1 MKEAADMRQLP
12 NILIGVA
19 LVLLLAMGSL
29 YTVQQTDTAIVLRL
43 GEVVREEV
51 KPGLRFKMPLID
63 TVRTFDRRLLTLT
76 VENKRYL
83 TSEQQDVQ
91 VDYFVA
97 WRIED
102 VAQYYRA
109 AGGGIEQQAMTR
121 LSPMVENALRNLIN
135 RSTLR
140 QLAEAGR
147 GDVING
153 LLDEINKGAGTLG
166 IKVADV
172 RIKRIDLPDDGAS
185 DTESV
190 LDRVFNRMRADRFEV
205 ATRTRAEG
213 QERAEKI
220 RAEADQQKQVILANA
235 ERDSA
240 RIRGEGDAK
249 AAAIFAG
256 AYGRDPE
263 FYAFHRSLE
272 AYRGAL
278 ADGQTTLVLDPD
290 SEFFQ
295 YFQRARP

>member
-1 MKEAADMRQLP
+1 MRMLP

-19 LVLLLAMGSL
+19 LTLLLVMGSTF
-29 YTVQQTDTAIVLRL
+29 TVQQTNTAIVLRL
-43 GEVVREEV
+43 GEVIREEV
-51 KPGLRFKMPLID
+51 GPGLRFKVPLID
-63 TVRTFDRRLLTLT
+63 TVSSFDRRLLTMT

-97 WRIED
+97 WRIKD
-102 VAQYYRA
+102 VAQFYRA
-109 AGGGIEQQAMTR
+109 AGGGVEQQALTR

-140 QLAEAGR
+140 ELAEAGR
-147 GDVING
+147 GDVINS
-153 LLDEINKGAGTLG
+153 LLEEINRSASTLG
-166 IKVADV
+166 IEVADV
-172 RIKRIDLPDDGAS
+172 RIKRIDLPDDGAA

-205 ATRTRAEG
+205 AARTRAEG

-220 RAEADQQKQVILANA
+220 RADADQRRQVILANA

-249 AAAIFAG
+249 AAAIFAA

-278 ADGQTTLVLDPD
+278 ADGRTTLILEPD
-290 SEFFQ
+290 SEFFR
-295 YFQRARP
+295 YFNQDRR

>member
-1 MKEAADMRQLP
+1 MRQLP
-12 NILIGVA
+12 NILIGLA
-19 LVLLLAMGSL
+19 LLLLLAMGSL
-29 YTVQQTDTAIVLRL
+29 FTVQQTDTAIVLRL

-91 VDYFVA
+91 VDYFIA

-102 VAQYYRA
+102 VAQFYRA
-109 AGGGIEQQAMTR
+109 AGGGVEQQAMTR

-140 QLAEAGR
+140 ELAEAGR
-147 GDVING
+147 GDVINS
-153 LLDEINKGAGTLG
+153 LLDEINRGAGTLG

-172 RIKRIDLPDDGAS
+172 RIKRIDLPDDGTV

-190 LDRVFNRMRADRFEV
+190 LDRVFNRMRTGRFEV
-205 ATRTRAEG
+205 AARTRAEG

-235 ERDSA
+235 ERDAA

-249 AAAIFAG
+249 AAAIFAA

-272 AYRGAL
+272 AYRAAL
-278 ADGQTTLVLDPD
+278 SDGQTTLVLDPD

-295 YFQRARP
+295 YFQSARP

>member
-1 MKEAADMRQLP
+1 MRQLP
-12 NILIGVA
+12 NILIGLA
-19 LVLLLAMGSL
+19 LVLLVAMGSVF
-29 YTVQQTDTAIVLRL
+29 TVQQTNTAIVLRL

-51 KPGLRFKMPLID
+51 QPGLRFKMPLID
-63 TVRTFDRRLLTLT
+63 TVLSFDRRLLTMT

-91 VDYFVA
+91 VDYFVT
-97 WRIED
+97 WRIAD
-102 VAQYYRA
+102 VAQFYRA
-109 AGGGIEQQAMTR
+109 AGGGVEQQALTR

-147 GDVING
+147 GDVINN
-153 LLDEINKGAGTLG
+153 LLEEINRGAGTLG
-166 IKVADV
+166 IQVTDV
-172 RIKRIDLPDDGAS
+172 RIKRIDLPDDGAA
-185 DTESV
+185 DTDSV

-220 RAEADQQKQVILANA
+220 RAEADKQNQVILANA
-235 ERDSA
+235 ERDAA

-249 AAAIFAG
+249 AAAIFAQ

-295 YFQRARP
+295 YFQRTRP

>member
-1 MKEAADMRQLP
+1 MRQLP
-12 NILIGVA
+12 NILIGLA
-19 LVLLLAMGSL
+19 LVLLVAMGSVF
-29 YTVQQTDTAIVLRL
+29 TVQQTDTAIVLRL

-63 TVRTFDRRLLTLT
+63 TVRTFDRRLLTMT

-109 AGGGIEQQAMTR
+109 AGGGIEQQALTR

-147 GDVING
+147 GDVIND
-153 LLDEINKGAGTLG
+153 LLDQINREAATLG

-172 RIKRIDLPDDGAS
+172 RIKRIDLPDDGAA

-220 RAEADQQKQVILANA
+220 RAEADQQNQVIIANA

-249 AAAIFAG
+249 AAAIYAEAF
-256 AYGRDPE
+256 GRDPE

-272 AYRGAL
+272 AYRTAL
-278 ADGQTTLVLDPD
+278 ADGQTTLVLDSD

-295 YFQRARP
+295 YFKRARP

>member
-1 MKEAADMRQLP
+1 MRTLP
-12 NILIGVA
+12 NILIGLA
-19 LVLLLAMGSL
+19 LLLLLLMGSVF
-29 YTVQQTDTAIVLRL
+29 TVQQTDSAIVLRL
-43 GEVVREEV
+43 GEVVREDV

-63 TVRTFDRRLLTLT
+63 TVRTFDRRLLTMT
-76 VENKRYL
+76 AENKRYL

-97 WRIED
+97 WRIEN

-109 AGGGIEQQAMTR
+109 ASGGREEQAITR
-121 LSPMVENALRNLIN
+121 LSPMVEDALRNLIN

-147 GDVING
+147 RDVTSG
-153 LLDEINKGAGTLG
+153 LLEEINKGAGTLG
-166 IKVADV
+166 VKVTDV

-190 LDRVFNRMRADRFEV
+190 LDRVFNRMRADRNEV

-220 RAEADQQKQVILANA
+220 RAEADQQEQVILANA
-235 ERDSA
+235 ERDAA

-249 AAAIFAG
+249 AAEIYAA
-256 AYGRDPE
+256 AYGKDPE

-295 YFQRARP
+295 YFQQARR

>member
-1 MKEAADMRQLP
+1 MRQLP
-12 NILIGVA
+12 NILIGLA
-19 LVLLLAMGSL
+19 LVLLVAMGSVF
-29 YTVQQTDTAIVLRL
+29 TVQQTNTAIVLRL

-51 KPGLRFKMPLID
+51 QPGLRFKMPLID
-63 TVRTFDRRLLTLT
+63 TVLSFDRRLLTMT

-91 VDYFVA
+91 VDYFVT
-97 WRIED
+97 WRIAD
-102 VAQYYRA
+102 VAQFYRA
-109 AGGGIEQQAMTR
+109 AGGGVEQQALTR

-147 GDVING
+147 GDVINN
-153 LLDEINKGAGTLG
+153 LLEEINRGAGTLG
-166 IKVADV
+166 IQVTDV
-172 RIKRIDLPDDGAS
+172 RIKRIDLPDDGAA
-185 DTESV
+185 DTDSV

-220 RAEADQQKQVILANA
+220 RAEADKQNQVILANA
-235 ERDSA
+235 ERDAA

-249 AAAIFAG
+249 AAAIFAQ

-290 SEFFQ
+290 SEFFE
-295 YFQRARP
+295 YFQSARP

>member
-1 MKEAADMRQLP
+1 MRQLP
-12 NILIGVA
+12 NLLIA
-19 LVLLLAMGSL
+19 LALLVLLAMGSVF
-29 YTVQQTDTAIVLRL
+29 TVNQTDTAIVLRL
-43 GEVVREEV
+43 GEVVREDV
-51 KPGLRFKMPLID
+51 QPGLRFKVPLIE
-63 TVRTFDRRLLTLT
+63 TVRTFDRRVLTMT
-76 VENKRYL
+76 ADNKRYL

-97 WRIED
+97 WRIEN

-109 AGGGIEQQAMTR
+109 AGGGIEAQAMTR
-121 LSPMVENALRNLIN
+121 LSPIVEDALRNLIN

-147 GDVING
+147 RDSTAG
-153 LLDEINKGAGTLG
+153 LIDEINKGAVTLG

-185 DTESV
+185 GAESV
-190 LDRVFNRMRADRFEV
+190 LDRVFNRMRADREEV

-213 QERAEKI
+213 NERAEKI
-220 RAEADQQKQVILANA
+220 RAEADQQAQVIQANA
-235 ERDSA
+235 ERDA
-240 RIRGEGDAK
+240 AKIRGEGDAK
-249 AAAIFAG
+249 AAEIYAN
-256 AYGRDPE
+256 AYGKDAE

-290 SEFFQ
+290 SEFFE
-295 YFQRARP
+295 YFEQARR

>member
-1 MKEAADMRQLP
+1 MRQLP
-12 NILIGVA
+12 NILIGLA
-19 LVLLLAMGSL
+19 LLLLLAMGSL
-29 YTVQQTDTAIVLRL
+29 FTVQQTDTAIVLRL

-91 VDYFVA
+91 VDYFIA

-102 VAQYYRA
+102 VAQFYRA
-109 AGGGIEQQAMTR
+109 AGGGVEQQAMTR

-140 QLAEAGR
+140 ELAEAGR
-147 GDVING
+147 GDVINS
-153 LLDEINKGAGTLG
+153 LLDEINRGAGTLG

-172 RIKRIDLPDDGAS
+172 RIKRIDLPDDGTV

-190 LDRVFNRMRADRFEV
+190 LDRVFNRMRTGRFEV
-205 ATRTRAEG
+205 AARTRAEG

-235 ERDSA
+235 ERDAA

-249 AAAIFAG
+249 AAAIFAA

-272 AYRGAL
+272 AYRAAL
-278 ADGQTTLVLDPD
+278 SDGQTTLVLDAD

-295 YFQRARP
+295 YFQSARP

>member
-1 MKEAADMRQLP
+1 MRQLP
-12 NILIGVA
+12 NILIGLA
-19 LVLLLAMGSL
+19 LLLLLAMGSL
-29 YTVQQTDTAIVLRL
+29 FTVQQTDTAIVLRL

-91 VDYFVA
+91 VDYFIA

-109 AGGGIEQQAMTR
+109 AGGGVEQQAMTR

-140 QLAEAGR
+140 ELAEAGR
-147 GDVING
+147 GDVINS
-153 LLDEINKGAGTLG
+153 LLDEINRGAGTLG

-172 RIKRIDLPDDGAS
+172 RIKRIDLPDDGAV

-190 LDRVFNRMRADRFEV
+190 LDRVFNRMRTGRFEV
-205 ATRTRAEG
+205 AARTRAEG

-220 RAEADQQKQVILANA
+220 RAEADKQKQVILANA
-235 ERDSA
+235 ERDAA

-249 AAAIFAG
+249 AAAIFAA

-272 AYRGAL
+272 AYRAAL
-278 ADGQTTLVLDPD
+278 GDGQTTLVLDPD

-295 YFQRARP
+295 YFQNARP